1 MQMEKQIHK
10 REKKLKVKSFFK
22 MFVDEEKERSNIVIH
37 VRFAN
42 KKDWY
47 QYFLYCVHGLSHDPL
62 YATPKTVVHQAPLS
76 IVFSRQEY
84 WSG

>member
-1 MQMEKQIHK
+1 MLTSKMQMEKQIHK

-42 KKDWY
+42 KKD
-47 QYFLYCVHGLSHDPL
+47 
-62 YATPKTVVHQAPLS
+62 
-76 IVFSRQEY
+76 
-84 WSG
+84 